1 MTPLVIQY
9 HASRTV
15 AAQPAQHRPH
25 NIVGAAAPAACMA
38 LPEQGRPEPRLFSK
52 KSRDIRAGYSACLEK
67 HKVGNSSR
75 SRKLAVKERP
85 LAAEPL

>member
-38 LPEQGRPEPRLFSK
+38 LPEQGRPEPRLFFSK
-52 KSRDIRAGYSACLEK
+52 KHLVHRREYRLFKSQTFE
-67 HKVGNSSR
+67 
-75 SRKLAVKERP
+75 
-85 LAAEPL
+85 